1 MSWKSGPVATET
13 LGLCQL
19 EPGWAVARGWAA
31 WLPLGKPSERQTRAP
46 RPTPSPLTLGTDAH
60 CLGLPPSPAEGQHCA
75 PGTETIFKPRVKPT
89 GVAAGWSGLSLV
101 PTRVDT
107 FDSCR
112 VTRFITGHYGGR
124 SVRPVREPVSCR
136 VKRTQSGGSEGPRRG
151 TASGDGQRP
160 VLPEGPTIAAR
171 EPAFQHADFR
181 FPRSLKKVAFVSSD
195 DKPGFWKLSLADAA
209 SSCPPRLPSFVPAPA
224 QNGLPLHLSGGV
236 LGPSL

>member
-136 VKRTQSGGSEGPRRG
+136 VKRTQSGGQRRAAPRH
-151 TASGDGQRP
+151 GQRRR
-160 VLPEGPTIAAR
+160 PETRPSRG
-171 EPAFQHADFR
+171 ADDRCSRTCFSTCRLSISSVTQESR
-181 FPRSLKKVAFVSSD
+181 FCQL
-195 DKPGFWKLSLADAA
+195 
-209 SSCPPRLPSFVPAPA
+209 
-224 QNGLPLHLSGGV
+224 
-236 LGPSL
+236 